1 MKRLILAFVVC
12 ILAFLPARM
21 VLARDGDI
29 AILSPRA
36 GEGVQGRVVISGYIK
51 ASNYQRYDVDFAD
64 ETNAAPGW
72 YPVGSAEKIA
82 DDGTLAIWDTSSISD
97 SNYSLRLTV
106 YLNDGTT
113 STTTVT
119 GVRVR
124 NYSPMEPITPAPDGE
139 AVAEATPTAVSLL
152 PASADAAA
160 TAANPAEVSPGRFQ
174 LILAGGIVF
183 GLIAGSILMRL
194 FSRQHTR

>member
-1 MKRLILAFVVC
+1 MKRVILVV
-12 ILAFLPARM
+12 FLVLLSIIPVGTA
-21 VLARDGDI
+21 LARDGDI

-36 GEGVQGRVVISGYIK
+36 GEGVQGRVVITGYIK
-51 ASNYQRYDVDFAD
+51 ASNYARYDIDFAD
-64 ETNAAPGW
+64 EANAAPGW
-72 YPVGSAEKIA
+72 YPIDSGEKIA
-82 DDGTLAIWDTSSISD
+82 DDGTLAIWDTSTISD

-113 STTTVT
+113 SQTVVT
-119 GVRVR
+119 GIRVR

-139 AVAEATPTAVSLL
+139 AVELSTPTAVSLL

-183 GLIAGSILMRL
+183 GLIAGFILVRL